1 MNRLERVGVLGLQG
15 DFERHTRSIEALGLE
30 AVRVSLPEHLE
41 GLGALLMPGGESST
55 MLNLLESTG
64 LRAPIERFVRERAV
78 LATCAGLILL
88 ARAADRLVRPTLGAL
103 DVEVA
108 RNAYGRQLH
117 SFSER
122 VEMPALAGT
131 FPGVF
136 IRAPRIVS
144 VGAGVHVVAT
154 RAGSP
159 GTPPEVVGVRS
170 GRVVGLCFHPE
181 LTSDLRVHR
190 WFLSEVAA
198 LTVPAPVA
206 ASGAGA
212 RSPEAA

>member
-1 MNRLERVGVLGLQG
+1 ME
-15 DFERHTRSIEALGLE
+15 S
-30 AVRVSLPEHLE
+30 VRVSLPEHLE

-55 MLNLLESTG
+55 MLHLLESTG

-88 ARAADRLVRPTLGAL
+88 AREADRLVRPTLGAL
-103 DVEVA
+103 DVVVA
-108 RNAYGRQLH
+108 RNAYGRQVH
-117 SFSER
+117 SFSEP
-122 VEMPALAGT
+122 VDMPPLGGA

-144 VGAGVHVVAT
+144 LGPGVEVVAT
-154 RAGSP
+154 RRGSP
-159 GTPPEVVGVRS
+159 GAAAEIVGVRS

-198 LTVPAPVA
+198 LPVPAPA
-206 ASGAGA
+206 DGAGA
-212 RSPEAA
+212 RSPEIA